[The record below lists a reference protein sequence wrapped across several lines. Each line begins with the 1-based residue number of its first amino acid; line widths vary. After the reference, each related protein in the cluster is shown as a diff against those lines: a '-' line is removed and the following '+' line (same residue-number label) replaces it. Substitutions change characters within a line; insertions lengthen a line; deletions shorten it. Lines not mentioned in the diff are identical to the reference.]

1 MKIVKSNYTSFEDS
15 EEGLFLRM
23 DDLFVLSPS
32 FEENPR
38 FIDGLR
44 IGSFEI
50 VEIEKLGELKK
61 VIGITDALIDE
72 FVAGIEDEDE
82 DEVPEEV
89 IPEEIPEPELAS
101 PDEEEETVPDEEE
114 PPVEPENETPEVP
127 DEDAGEEE
135 EEIEEP
141 VIAFTEESKG
151 WQEAV
156 ALVKDETDVGKLT
169 FALRKDERKSVKNA
183 IKARLS
189 ELAEKKE

>member
-15 EEGLFLRM
+15 EEGLFLRI

-82 DEVPEEV
+82 VPEPEAIPEEDDIPEEV
-89 IPEEIPEPELAS
+89 IAEIEAVPEEEEALEVEEFEEDLKIWNETG
-101 PDEEEETVPDEEE
+101 DEEEV
-114 PPVEPENETPEVP
+114 
-127 DEDAGEEE
+127 
-135 EEIEEP
+135 EEP